1 MFGALGKIAAR
12 RPWIVIGVW
21 LIAAVGI
28 VATAPALQSTQD
40 QSEFLPRH
48 YESVKAL
55 ELQQE
60 AFPERGEIGAIIVF
74 DRADGGQL
82 TDEDQAAVADIA
94 EQLNGE
100 EFKNLGTAAAT
111 PASENGLVQA
121 IFMTVQQ
128 GKNAF
133 DADAMDDAK
142 QLREDLEAAGGRHRP
157 AVRCH
162 RAGCTVA
169 RLAGVLR
176 DRPRHRRSGGP
187 CC

>member
-1 MFGALGKIAAR
+1 MFGALGNIAAR

-74 DRADGGQL
+74 DRADGGHL

-94 EQLNGE
+94 EQ
-100 EFKNLGTAAAT
+100 
-111 PASENGLVQA
+111 
-121 IFMTVQQ
+121 
-128 GKNAF
+128 
-133 DADAMDDAK
+133 
-142 QLREDLEAAGGRHRP
+142 RHSRSP
-157 AVRCH
+157 MP
-162 RAGCTVA
+162 G
-169 RLAGVLR
+169 
-176 DRPRHRRSGGP
+176 RPRWS
-187 CC
+187 C